1 MLFNS
6 LDFLW
11 FFPVVVGLY
20 YVVPQKLKNIWLLL
34 ASYYFYMCWNARYIL
49 LIVFSTIVTYGCGLL
64 LERESGE
71 TDENRKRLRKKCYV
85 AAGLFL
91 NLSLLFVFKY
101 WNFTAGS
108 LNWLLQRMGITEQVP
123 QYHLLLPVGISFYT
137 FQALGYTIDVYREE
151 IRAERNFI
159 QYALFVS
166 FFPQLVAGPVERA
179 GNLLRQLKEG
189 HPFSYDRAR
198 EGVLLMI
205 WGYFLKLVLADRIA
219 IVVDTIY
226 GDYGTYGGVYLL
238 VATVL
243 FAFQIYCDFAGYST
257 IAVGGAMILG
267 FTLMENFNAP
277 YLAVSVSD
285 FWRRWHIS
293 LSTWFRDYMYIP
305 LGGNR
310 KGSVRRYCNLLLVFC
325 ASGLW
330 HGAEWTFVI
339 WGGLNGLYQVAGR
352 LLKPAGKRIREIL
365 QLKENS
371 LSHRFARGV
380 ITFVLIDFAWL
391 FFRAQNMTEAVS
403 ILKSILTVHNPWI
416 LFDDSLYGLGLS
428 AKSFRIIPVA
438 LGILLFADVM
448 KYKGI
453 CIRKIILQQDY
464 WFRWLTIVGSILL
477 ISLVGIWGS
486 AYNAA
491 DFIYFQF

>member
-6 LDFLW
+6 LDFLC

-20 YVVPQKLKNIWLLL
+20 YAVPKKLKNIWLLL

-49 LIVFSTIVTYGCGLL
+49 LILFSTMVTYGCGLL
-64 LERESGE
+64 LEGAAGE
-71 TDENRKRLRKKCYV
+71 ADEKKKRLRKKCYV
-85 AAGLFL
+85 AGSLFL

-101 WNFTAGS
+101 WNFAARS
-108 LNWLLQRMGITEQVP
+108 LTWLLQGMGITEQVP
-123 QYHLLLPVGISFYT
+123 ECHLLLPVGISFYT

-151 IRAERNFI
+151 IRAEKNFI

-179 GNLLRQLKEG
+179 GNLLSQLKEG

-226 GDYGTYGGVYLL
+226 GDYGTYGGVYLIL
-238 VATVL
+238 ATIL

-267 FTLMENFNAP
+267 FSLMENFNAP
-277 YLAVSVSD
+277 YLADSVSD

-293 LSTWFRDYMYIP
+293 LSTWFRDYLYIP

-310 KGSVRRYCNLLLVFC
+310 KGRIRRYCNLLLVFC

-339 WGGLNGLYQVAGR
+339 WGGLNGLYQVMGS
-352 LLKPAGKRIREIL
+352 LLKPVRKRAGAFL
-365 QLKENS
+365 QLKEDS
-371 LSHRFARGV
+371 LSHRLARGV

-391 FFRAQNMTEAVS
+391 FFRAENMTEAVC
-403 ILKSILTVHNPWI
+403 ILKSMLTVHNPWI

-428 AKSFRIIPVA
+428 AKSFRIIPIA

-453 CIRKIILQQDY
+453 CIRKVILQQDY